1 MQASATGRR
10 FFCVRYRVAMA
21 ILSMGEGA
29 VVAFIAG
36 CGQKKKA
43 VLSAPPNARKEKK
56 PCGLKTKIW
65 KQTIDFST
73 RKGLEFDTF
82 RLCSMFY
89 AALAKCLWVER
100 YALSG
105 VRFCDLAA

>member
-1 MQASATGRR
+1 
-10 FFCVRYRVAMA
+10 MA
-21 ILSMGEGA
+21 GDTSLAGA
-29 VVAFIAG
+29 LDLTREFRE
-36 CGQKKKA
+36 KKKA

-82 RLCSMFY
+82 RLCAMFY
-89 AALAKCLWVER
+89 AALMYR
-100 YALSG
+100 IFS
-105 VRFCDLAA
+105 